1 MSEIANHGEADIE
14 MYEVPAG
21 KQSADIHISSY
32 LGYLVGKH
40 EVNKCSVVIVS
51 KDTDYDN
58 VIKFWKKQAGI
69 KITRRQKIQQQPQ
82 KIQQPQKVQQTQQ
95 PKKTTQ
101 QQPSK
106 KKVTPTKTPVNV
118 SGEKKT
124 KLNQEIMQAA
134 RTIGYDASTA
144 NKIAQLSTGMLGS
157 RNFLND
163 VMNAFN
169 DEWPNGDEVYE
180 DLKPVLSKY
189 ASVKPQKTVSQT
201 VAAKDNSAV
210 NKEVMQGLSK
220 AGFTNDV
227 VTNVASIV
235 VKNRGVKKG
244 KQTAYRTI
252 VSKYGQKKGLDIYKR
267 VKKYI

>member
-1 MSEIANHGEADIE
+1 MSGIAKHGGADFE
-14 MYEVPAG
+14 MVEVPAG
-21 KQSADIHISSY
+21 KQSADIHIASY
-32 LGYLVGKH
+32 LGYLAGKYS
-40 EVNKCSVVIVS
+40 EDKCEIVIVS
-51 KDTDYDN
+51 QDTDYDN

-163 VMNAFN
+163 VLNAFN
-169 DEWPNGDEVYE
+169 DEW
-180 DLKPVLSKY
+180 
-189 ASVKPQKTVSQT
+189 
-201 VAAKDNSAV
+201 
-210 NKEVMQGLSK
+210 
-220 AGFTNDV
+220 
-227 VTNVASIV
+227 
-235 VKNRGVKKG
+235 
-244 KQTAYRTI
+244 
-252 VSKYGQKKGLDIYKR
+252 
-267 VKKYI
+267 